1 MPHLLL
7 NFRGVPEDEIE
18 EVRDLLAKYHFPV
31 YETRPGPFGIS
42 AGGIWLPDD
51 ADLANAKRLLADYQ
65 RERQARARAEWE
77 AAKADGT
84 APTLLDQFRA
94 EPVRISL
101 ALGGAALLVV
111 LTVGLPWWF
120 LSR

>member
-18 EVRDLLAKYHFPV
+18 EVRALLAQYHFPF

-51 ADLANAKRLLADYQ
+51 GDLVNAKRLLADYQ
-65 RERQARARAEWE
+65 RQRQLRARAEWE
-77 AAKADGT
+77 AAQADGR
-84 APTLLDQFRA
+84 AATLLDQWRA
-94 EPVRISL
+94 EPLRITL
-101 ALGGAALLVV
+101 ALVGAALVVV
-111 LTVGLPWWF
+111 LTVVLPWCV
-120 LSR
+120 LRP